1 MSQPKSVPTSLF
13 IFRLL
18 SAITFCSIIGF
29 TIGAL
34 YGPMGIMGSLV
45 IGFSGAIFFK
55 VFVESQADYIYWWIR
70 VWLELNKKLQ

>member
-1 MSQPKSVPTSLF
+1 MSQPKSVPNSLF

-18 SAITFCSIIGF
+18 SGITFCSINGF

-34 YGPMGIMGSLV
+34 YGPMGFMGALV
-45 IGFSGAIFFK
+45 VGFSGAIFFE
-55 VFVESQADYIYWWIR
+55 VFVEPQADYIYWWIR

>member
-34 YGPMGIMGSLV
+34 YGPMGIIGSLV
-45 IGFSGAIFFK
+45 TGFSGAIFFN

>member
-29 TIGAL
+29 IIGAL
-34 YGPMGIMGSLV
+34 YGPMGIIGSLV

-55 VFVESQADYIYWWIR
+55 VFLETQTDYIYWWLRIL
-70 VWLELNKKLQ
+70 WELNVTK

>member
-18 SAITFCSIIGF
+18 FAITFCSMIGF

-55 VFVESQADYIYWWIR
+55 VFLETQTDYIYWWLRIL
-70 VWLELNKKLQ
+70 WELNVTK